1 MIGSDDDAMFEHS
14 NELIATINQIV
25 PASVE
30 EPEEEIDENFEI
42 ESEDEDAME
51 E

>member
-1 MIGSDDDAMFEHS
+1 MFEHS
-14 NELIATINQIV
+14 KELIATINEIV
-25 PASVE
+25 PPSVE

-42 ESEDEDAME
+42 VSEDEDAME

>member
-1 MIGSDDDAMFEHS
+1 MFEHA
-14 NELIATINQIV
+14 NELIQSINEIV